1 MKLKSFAFLVAAAA
15 FALTTTECAA
25 KDGDGLKYISTRGE
39 VRCGTDLSTKTYA
52 YKDDYG
58 DWKGFDADM
67 CRLFSLAI
75 FGDSSHIKMVD
86 VSAPEISQALT
97 ADKIDIMFGNTALS
111 AAYEMKSKAN
121 AAEILYYDRQMFL
134 AEAKPGAKSMEAYRG
149 SKVCTVGNSEAAN
162 NIRNYSRKYELNL
175 KVLPFRS
182 AAEAKAG
189 FYLKRCQ
196 LLTGNETYL
205 RGLAK
210 TVKTSTSR
218 SVVLPE
224 VIAQRPVYAYV
235 DRDNNQL
242 RLISKWILNAPR
254 IAEAEGITAQ
264 NIKIFIGNTDSSIR
278 NLLGDSPDLW
288 QAFGLRPDW
297 VKRAIAELG
306 NYGEIY
312 ERNLGKGSALKIDRD
327 QNNLIKNDGLIQAL
341 PFL

>member
-1 MKLKSFAFLVAAAA
+1 MKLKNFAVLAAAAA
-15 FALTTTECAA
+15 FAFFPAGVSA
-25 KDGDGLKYISTRGE
+25 KDSGLKYIFTRGE
-39 VRCGTDLSTKTYA
+39 VRCGTDLSTRTYA
-52 YKDDYG
+52 YKDEYG
-58 DWKGFDADM
+58 EWKGFDADM

-75 FGDSSHIKMVD
+75 FGDSSHFKLVH
-86 VSAPEISQALT
+86 VSDPEISQAL
-97 ADKIDIMFGNTALS
+97 ADGKIDVMFGNTALS
-111 AAYEMKSKAN
+111 AASELKSHAN

-162 NIRNYSRKYELNL
+162 NIRNFNRKYELDL
-175 KVLPFRS
+175 KILPFRS

-205 RGLAK
+205 RGLAQ
-210 TVKTSTSR
+210 TVKTSNSR

-224 VIAQRPVYAYV
+224 VIAQRPIYAYV
-235 DRDNNQL
+235 DRDNNRL

-254 IAEAEGITAQ
+254 AAEAEGMTAQ
-264 NIKIFIGNTDSSIR
+264 NINIFIGNTDSGTR
-278 NLLGDSPDLW
+278 NLLGDTPKLW

-297 VKRAIAELG
+297 VKKAIAELG
-306 NYGEIY
+306 NFGEMY
-312 ERNLGKGSALKIDRD
+312 ERNLGKDSSLKIDRD

>member
-1 MKLKSFAFLVAAAA
+1 MKLKNFAFLAVAAVL
-15 FALTTTECAA
+15 ALMTTESAA

-39 VRCGTDLSTKTYA
+39 IRCGTDLSTRTYA
-52 YKDDYG
+52 HKDEYG
-58 DWKGFDADM
+58 EWKGFDADI

-75 FGDSSHIKMVD
+75 FGDSSHFKLVH
-86 VSAPEISQALT
+86 VSAPEISQAL
-97 ADKIDIMFGNTALS
+97 ADNKIDVMLGNTALS

-149 SKVCTVGNSEAAN
+149 SKVCAVGNSEAAN
-162 NIRNYSRKYELNL
+162 NIRNYSRKYELDL
-175 KVLPFRS
+175 KILPFRS

-210 TVKTSTSR
+210 TVKTSNSR

-224 VIAQRPVYAYV
+224 VIARRPVYAYV
-235 DRDNNQL
+235 SRDNNQL
-242 RLISKWILNAPR
+242 RLIAKWILNAPR
-254 IAEAEGITAQ
+254 IAEEEGMNAQ
-264 NIKIFIGNTDSSIR
+264 NIKIFIGNTDNSIR

-297 VKRAIAELG
+297 VKKAISELG

-312 ERNLGKGSALKIDRD
+312 ERNLGKDSPLKIDRD